1 MMKWCR
7 AFFVMYLLYIMF
19 IVDGY
24 YFMILNVSLAYI
36 PLELAAFV
44 YGKQRRA
51 YLFWPVAFLWLLFFP
66 NAPYLLTDF
75 FHLEGLRVNVAGTG
89 VFSSDPYI
97 WGRFTALTVGVCFG
111 LYTGFVSLK
120 WMLDEWM
127 IRCKS
132 TRALVYWATFVG
144 ISALSG
150 YAIYLG
156 RFARLHSVYLF
167 TEPLHSIQQMI
178 DAFSYEMG
186 YFVVC
191 FMVIQA
197 IVYLV
202 FLKFPHK
209 KD

>member
-1 MMKWCR
+1 MKWCR
-7 AFFVMYLLYIMF
+7 FFLIMYFLYI
-19 IVDGY
+19 ICVLDGY
-24 YFMILNVSLAYI
+24 FFLILNVLLAYI

-44 YGKQRRA
+44 YRKKRSP

-75 FHLEGLRVNVAGTG
+75 FHLENLRINAAQIG
-89 VFSSDPYI
+89 VFSNHPHI
-97 WGRFTALTVGVCFG
+97 WERFTVMTVGVFFG

-127 IRCKS
+127 IRWKS
-132 TRALVYWATFVG
+132 ASTLFYWATFG
-144 ISALSG
+144 GLTILSG

-167 TEPLHSIQQMI
+167 TDPLRSLQQML
-178 DAFSYEMG
+178 DAFSYPML
-186 YFVVC
+186 YFVTC
-191 FMVIQA
+191 FIVIQTL
-197 IVYLV
+197 IYLI
-202 FLKFPHK
+202 FLKFPDK